1 MKKVFFIL
9 GVLLSLGMF
18 WACSSD
24 DEVIDENGGQS
35 QITLNDTIN
44 NDADSCENEINISEC
59 YEVEICNIGEEKA
72 TALVYKKPDGIE
84 GPNVNDYL
92 IFPIDNI
99 NLDNVKI
106 GNHIMIRIISYM
118 YVGVFNHPKYGPYYG
133 RYSCEVEPCE

>member
-35 QITLNDTIN
+35 QITLNDTIR

-59 YEVEICNIGEEKA
+59 YEVEFRNKGEENA
-72 TALVYKKPDGIE
+72 TALVCKKPDGIE
-84 GPNVNDYL
+84 GPNINDYL
-92 IFPIDNI
+92 VFPIDNI
-99 NLDNVKI
+99 NLNNIKEGD
-106 GNHIMIRIISYM
+106 HIMIRIISYM

>member
-35 QITLNDTIN
+35 QITLNDTIS

-59 YEVEICNIGEEKA
+59 YEVEFRNKGEENA
-72 TALVYKKPDGIE
+72 TALVCKKPDGIE

-92 IFPIDNI
+92 VFPIDNI
-99 NLDNVKI
+99 NLNNIKEGD
-106 GNHIMIRIISYM
+106 HIMIRIISYM

-133 RYSCEVEPCE
+133 RYSCEVEPYE

>member
-35 QITLNDTIN
+35 QITINDTIS

-59 YEVEICNIGEEKA
+59 YEVEFRNKGEENA
-72 TALVYKKPDGIE
+72 TALVCKKPDGIE

-92 IFPIDNI
+92 VFPIDNI
-99 NLDNVKI
+99 NLNNIKEGD
-106 GNHIMIRIISYM
+106 HIMIRIISYM

-133 RYSCEVEPCE
+133 RYLCEVEPCE